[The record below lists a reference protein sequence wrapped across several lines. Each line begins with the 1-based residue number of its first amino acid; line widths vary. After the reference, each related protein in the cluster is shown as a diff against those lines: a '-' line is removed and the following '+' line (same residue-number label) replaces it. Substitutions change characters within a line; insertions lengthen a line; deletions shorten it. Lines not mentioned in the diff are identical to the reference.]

1 MEGEVQ
7 ASANE
12 QVAEHKSNVAL
23 RFQFN
28 NGLIRGFTCGLED
41 EVNEV
46 VIKFIGTLDFG
57 FLFFY
62 CYMFLVRRETCQ
74 RFNMYD

>member
-1 MEGEVQ
+1 MQ

-57 FLFFY
+57 LLFFLLLY
-62 CYMFLVRRETCQ
+62 VLGQKGNLSKV
-74 RFNMYD
+74 

>member
-46 VIKFIGTLDFG
+46 VIKFIGTFG
-57 FLFFY
+57 LWKRDLEMLWNQVSNLMPYLY
-62 CYMFLVRRETCQ
+62 CL
-74 RFNMYD
+74 

>member
-1 MEGEVQ
+1 MQ

-28 NGLIRGFTCGLED
+28 NGLIRGFNCGLED

-46 VIKFIGTLDFG
+46 VIKFIGTFG
-57 FLFFY
+57 LWKRDLEMLWNQVSHLMPYLY
-62 CYMFLVRRETCQ
+62 CL
-74 RFNMYD
+74 